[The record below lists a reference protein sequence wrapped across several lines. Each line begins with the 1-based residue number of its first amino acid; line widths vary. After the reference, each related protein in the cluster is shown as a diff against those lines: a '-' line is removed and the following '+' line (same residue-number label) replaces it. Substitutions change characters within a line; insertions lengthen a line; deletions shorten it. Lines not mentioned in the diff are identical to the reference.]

1 MTLSIIIPCYIT
13 DEQLYKLTKRCLVSI
28 RKYTAVKYEIIII
41 DDAGDKKYIDFLSKN
56 SDIYIRHK
64 DNKKNNALAWNEGGY
79 LAIGKYLC
87 FMDNDVKVLK
97 NWDKPLIKML
107 KNIKVG
113 VAFPISKCKEDLQF
127 KKRIDGFCFTISNL
141 VFKKVGIISQEW
153 GLYFEDTDY
162 TMKLQSLGY
171 LLKSCPDSKVLH
183 YARAT
188 TDKDPWIEVL
198 YLRNKEKY
206 EKKWGGLYP
215 GLNL

>member
-113 VAFPISKCKEDLQF
+113 VAFP
-127 KKRIDGFCFTISNL
+127 
-141 VFKKVGIISQEW
+141 
-153 GLYFEDTDY
+153 
-162 TMKLQSLGY
+162 
-171 LLKSCPDSKVLH
+171 
-183 YARAT
+183 
-188 TDKDPWIEVL
+188 
-198 YLRNKEKY
+198 
-206 EKKWGGLYP
+206 
-215 GLNL
+215 